1 MRVVLD
7 TNILLV
13 CISAR
18 SRLHWIFRALLNAEF
33 TLCVTTEIL
42 AEYAEIIAQEMGQL
56 TSESV
61 LGVLENLPN
70 VVFTTYYR
78 FNLLTDEDDNKFVDC
93 AVAANADFVISHDR
107 DFNVL
112 QRIKFP
118 KVVVIGSD
126 QFRPI
131 VQNRIA

>member
-1 MRVVLD
+1 
-7 TNILLV
+7 
-13 CISAR
+13 
-18 SRLHWIFRALLNAEF
+18 LHWIFRALLNAEF